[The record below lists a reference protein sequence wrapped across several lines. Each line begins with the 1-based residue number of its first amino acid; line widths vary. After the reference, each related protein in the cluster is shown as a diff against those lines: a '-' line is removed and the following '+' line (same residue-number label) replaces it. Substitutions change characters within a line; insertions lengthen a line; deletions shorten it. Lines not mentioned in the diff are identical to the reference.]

1 MKQNNRIQENLSR
14 RFRKLLSQDPNGVP
28 PWLPIVAAGDEPG
41 LFLPDDAPWVVHA
54 DFGTLVGG
62 IRALLMQAL
71 HPGSLT
77 GVAQHSR
84 YEKDPLG
91 RLAGTIRWLTV
102 TTFGSISAIEQE
114 ANRVNRMHSRVSGEY
129 TAASGESRIYRA
141 ADEDLLLWVHI
152 AFMESFLR
160 AHQMYAWREIPGG
173 ADAYVRLWSRSVEP
187 LGLSKVPMSEADLIA
202 EIKRQKQ
209 FLTTTATTF
218 DVVRFIQYPPLP
230 LAAKPVYRLLFEAA
244 VLSLEPEFREILGL
258 RAKPRWIIQPLTRTV
273 LRVMRTAIGP
283 ESPIEDAAK
292 ARLERIGAW
301 KPGNSVQAKLF

>member
-129 TAASGESRIYRA
+129 TTATGENRGYRA

-187 LGLSKVPMSEADLIA
+187 LGLTRVPMSEAELIA
-202 EIKRQKQ
+202 EIEQQKR
-209 FLTTTATTF
+209 FLNTSETTF
-218 DVVRFIQYPPLP
+218 EVVRFIQYPPLP
-230 LAAKPVYRLLFEAA
+230 AAAKPVYRLLFEAA
-244 VLSLEPEFREILGL
+244 ALSLEPEFRKILGL
-258 RAKPRWIIQPLTRTV
+258 RAKPRWLIQPLTRTV
-273 LRVMRTAIGP
+273 LRVMRVAIGP
-283 ESPIEDAAK
+283 ESPIEDAAR
-292 ARLERIGAW
+292 ARLERIGVW
-301 KPGNSVQAKLF
+301 KPSNTSQAKLV

>member
-1 MKQNNRIQENLSR
+1 VKQNNRIQENLSR

-114 ANRVNRMHSRVSGEY
+114 ANRVNRMHSRVSGAY
-129 TAASGESRIYRA
+129 TTASGESRSYRA
-141 ADEDLLLWVHI
+141 ADKDLLLWVHI

-187 LGLSKVPMSEADLIA
+187 LGLISVPMTEVDLIA
-202 EIKRQKQ
+202 EIKRQKR
-209 FLTTTATTF
+209 FLNTSATTF

-230 LAAKPVYRLLFEAA
+230 AAAKPVYRLLFEAA

-258 RAKPRWIIQPLTRTV
+258 RAKPRWLIKPLTRTV
-273 LRVMRTAIGP
+273 LRVMRAAIGP
-283 ESPIEDAAK
+283 ESPIEDAAT
-292 ARLERIGAW
+292 ARLERIGVW
-301 KPGNSVQAKLF
+301 KPVSGSQAKLY